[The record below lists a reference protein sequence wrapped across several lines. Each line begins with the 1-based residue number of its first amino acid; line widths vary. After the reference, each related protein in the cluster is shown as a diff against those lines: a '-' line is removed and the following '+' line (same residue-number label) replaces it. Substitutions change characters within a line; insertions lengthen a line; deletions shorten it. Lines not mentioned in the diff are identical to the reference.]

1 MVQSVQ
7 PSYVYDVVL
16 KICVGD
22 LARGARARARA
33 RARTVP
39 YSLVLVHH
47 TALCRRSWR
56 MVLVPVLVLL
66 VLVQMPVLLVLMVVL
81 LVLMMVLLVLMLVL
95 TVLFT

>member
-22 LARGARARARA
+22 LARGARA

>member
-22 LARGARARARA
+22 LARGARARA

-66 VLVQMPVLLVLMVVL
+66 VLVLMVVL
-81 LVLMMVLLVLMLVL
+81 LVLMMVLLVLMMVLLELMLVL